1 MRGTIGM
8 RTALYERTL
17 PRSNTEANELAE
29 WHASG
34 VLPQGGP
41 TRWRS
46 QFFTAPKAS
55 KAGKRRATRYE
66 RFTTRMVLV
75 SSVIMLG
82 VTASLHVFNYALE
95 TKTSSTSGTH
105 GSFYK
110 EEE

>member
-1 MRGTIGM
+1 M
-8 RTALYERTL
+8 RTALYEQPL
-17 PRSNTEANELAE
+17 QPGGSAPDVAE
-29 WHASG
+29 RPVTA

-46 QFFTAPKAS
+46 QFFTDTRTPG
-55 KAGKRRATRYE
+55 GKKQRATRYE

-82 VTASLHVFNYALE
+82 VTATLHVINYDLE

-105 GSFYK
+105 GDFYK
-110 EEE
+110 EGE